1 MRYKRSFWI
10 PCLLCLVS
18 ALNAQSRVPPYDLW
32 NPQVLSQIRDRS
44 TLELST
50 ALHLG
55 YSDVFFTSNPSA
67 SWFESV
73 PPYAEHRNE
82 RIRIHGFLAS
92 PLVGGPYPAL
102 VLGHG
107 HGGRADRD
115 TALLVA
121 SLGYVALFIDGPEA
135 GESTGGPED
144 ENQAWISVDRGP
156 QYGYLYHYAYAGMR
170 ALTALESLAALPGNP
185 FRIDAARLGVV
196 GASMGGIMATYLNGI
211 DDRVKAAVIVASAG
225 NWHHAL
231 RYPDSWLYHGIY
243 TGTRD
248 LPYNGSDPLNSIE
261 NIDTDATAVTFLNYF
276 DPIRYAP
283 RQHAPVFTVIGTHD
297 QYFPL
302 PSANLTEQAITS
314 AGTQANFEK
323 RLWLLPNTP
332 HGFGEAADLL
342 PLASGLRQWLDYA
355 FGRRDRPLAAPQVTP
370 FPFQEGGGLRFEIT
384 VAESAARLSGAQA
397 TLYAATR
404 VDSTIAPIR
413 DFKAYSAVRQG
424 DRFVAQI
431 PPGEASSSGD
441 IIQIGNVIFYATI
454 TDALGLPVSSLM
466 YKGRATMDLSSGFTP
481 KLDPFSGNS
490 SAPLPPPPSDAAV
503 KVLSS
508 IPVSES
514 AFKGVALSN
523 TTDNTLTVRVEA
535 RSLDGRIAAGEGL
548 MNPAFV
554 TLAPRSQNVFLAE
567 ELLGPGARRF
577 DGSFQA
583 AWSETRTSL
592 LAFRASAI
600 PSVLESIGPL
610 PAPAVDLWLPLAPEH
625 ESAASRIIRIF
636 CSVSAASAEVVFR
649 NRFGTAVQTRLV
661 AVAANGTVDV
671 VPPAGSGFFEPAS
684 AEVLSSAPVSARLDV
699 AGAGDSW
706 SLDARPAPSLT
717 RYVQPHV
724 EWNGAFRTRLIFV
737 NPSAETRSVA
747 LQLRSA
753 DGVVA
758 APNPLLVMMGFSTAS
773 LTVEQLFGGIQPTR
787 GAGWLEANA
796 LGGPV
801 LIYALAVDPNSGGAA
816 ASLLESSRPGLW
828 SMPFFVEHSGYFT
841 GLALANPGDTAAAVA
856 ITAYDGAG
864 VVLGAANITLGARQA
879 QTRLVSQWLPE
890 LRPGASGHIL
900 ISSDSAA
907 VPLAYFGTTDGAT
920 LAALPLQPVAPR

>member
-10 PCLLCLVS
+10 PGLLCLVPV
-18 ALNAQSRVPPYDLW
+18 LNAQSRVPPYDLW
-32 NPQVLSQIRDRS
+32 NPQVLSAIRDRS

-144 ENQAWISVDRGP
+144 ENQAWISVDQGP

-170 ALTALESLAALPGNP
+170 TLTALESLAALPGNP
-185 FRIDAARLGVV
+185 YRIDATRLGVV

-211 DDRVKAAVIVASAG
+211 DERVKAAVIIASAG

-231 RYPDSWLYHGIY
+231 RYPNSWLYNGIY
-243 TGTRD
+243 NETRD

-283 RQHAPVFTVIGTHD
+283 RQHAPVLTVIGTHD

-302 PSANLTEQAITS
+302 PSANLMEQAITS
-314 AGTQANFEK
+314 AGTQASFEK
-323 RLWLLPNTP
+323 RLWLLPNAP

-370 FPFQEGGGLRFEIT
+370 FQEGGGLRFEIT

-404 VDSTIAPIR
+404 VDSTVAPIR
-413 DFKAYSAVRQG
+413 DFKAYPAARQG

-466 YKGRATMDLSSGFTP
+466 YKGTAAMDLSSGFTP
-481 KLDPFSGNS
+481 RLDPFSANS
-490 SAPLPPPPSDAAV
+490 TVPLPPPPSDAAV
-503 KVLSS
+503 KVSTS
-508 IPVSES
+508 IPVPEG
-514 AFKGVALSN
+514 AFQGLALSN
-523 TTDNTLTVRVEA
+523 ATDNTLTVRVEA
-535 RSLDGRIAAGEGL
+535 RSLEGRIAAAEGL
-548 MNPAFV
+548 INPVFL

-567 ELLGPGARRF
+567 EWLGPGARRF
-577 DGSFQA
+577 NGSLRE
-583 AWSETRTSL
+583 AWSDIRTSS
-592 LAFRASAI
+592 LAFRGSAA
-600 PSVLESIGPL
+600 PSALESIGPL

-625 ESAASRIIRIF
+625 EGAAPRRIRIF
-636 CSVSAASAEVVFR
+636 SSESAANPEVIFR
-649 NRFGTAVQTRLV
+649 NKFGNTLQTRQV
-661 AVAANGTVDV
+661 TIAANGTLDLA
-671 VPPAGSGFFEPAS
+671 PPSGSGFFEPAS
-684 AEVLSSAPVSARLDV
+684 AEVRSSVPVSARLEV
-699 AGAGDSW
+699 MGAGDSW
-706 SLDARPAPSLT
+706 SLDGRPAPALT

-724 EWNGAFRTRLIFV
+724 EWNGVFQTRLLFV
-737 NPSAETRSVA
+737 NPSAETRSVT
-747 LQLRSA
+747 LQLRSV
-753 DGVVA
+753 DGAVA
-758 APNPLLVMMGFSTAS
+758 APNLLQVIMGFSTAS
-773 LTVEQLFGGIQPTR
+773 LTIEELFGSVLTTR

-796 LGGPV
+796 PGGPV
-801 LIYALAVDPNSGGAA
+801 LIAALAADPNSRAAA
-816 ASLLESSRPGLW
+816 ASFLESSGSGLW
-828 SMPFFVEHSGYFT
+828 SMPFFIENSGYFT
-841 GLALANPGDTAAAVA
+841 GLALANPDDTAASMTL
-856 ITAYDGAG
+856 TAYDRAG
-864 VVLGAANITLGARQA
+864 VVVGRTNITLGARQA

-890 LRPGASGHIL
+890 LGPGSSGHIS
-900 ISSDSAA
+900 ISSGGGA
-907 VPLAYFGTTDGAT
+907 VPLAYFGTTDGAA